1 VDAVEQVLLAEREWL
16 LAHLQLDVPA
26 LDLLMDPDY
35 LQIDSRG
42 GAVGKEQ
49 VLASFRSGERH
60 WTEAQSDELFV
71 RVYGNTAVVVGRW
84 QARGVNAGRS
94 FDYQARYVSV
104 WVRRDGEWRM
114 VSDQS
119 TPIT

>member
-1 VDAVEQVLLAEREWL
+1 VGAVKQVLLAEREWL
-16 LAHLQLDVPA
+16 LAHLQLDVAA
-26 LDLLMDPDY
+26 LDRLMDPDY
-35 LQIDSRG
+35 LQIDARG
-42 GAVGKEQ
+42 GALTKEQ

-60 WTEAQSDELFV
+60 WTEAHSDELFV

-84 QARGVNAGRS
+84 QAKGTNAGRS
-94 FDYQARYVSV
+94 FDYQARYVSM
-104 WVRRDGEWRM
+104 WLLRDGGWRM